1 MRLIDADV
9 LKQKI
14 TKFHAGLKPRYIS
27 KLVDAE
33 IADIQDI
40 IDETQTVDAEPVRHG
55 RWDFSGR
62 YRFKDGGRAVRC
74 TACGC
79 SLHLAE
85 FLKYTWN
92 FCPVC
97 GAKMEVGAEK

>member
-1 MRLIDADV
+1 MRLIDADK
-9 LKQKI
+9 LKAEL
-14 TKFHAGLKPRYIS
+14 F
-27 KLVDAE
+27 DAE
-33 IADIQDI
+33 WMLDN
-40 IDETQTVDAEPVRHG
+40 DEHMVEEIVERQPTIDAEPVRHG
-55 RWDFSGR
+55 RWDYSGR

-92 FCPVC
+92 YCPVC
-97 GAKMEVGAEK
+97 GAKMDGGADDD